1 MNKLNEIFIGFPNP
15 YKKNTKDMG
24 LLNNKK
30 HFQLTAVLITNIKQ
44 KTYNN
49 YIWWEQKI
57 IAAFTKHRS
66 FIEEYPTLLIRL

>member
-49 YIWWEQKI
+49 YI
-57 IAAFTKHRS
+57 
-66 FIEEYPTLLIRL
+66 